1 MLLSFIAY
9 IYIFNQR
16 HVYVISGKLVLVL
29 NQVALIMGSI
39 SGLRNEVTDSG
50 LVVGVVASL
59 SGMREGLRGHVV

>member
-1 MLLSFIAY
+1 M
-9 IYIFNQR
+9 
-16 HVYVISGKLVLVL
+16 LVL